1 MSELC
6 VNTVCACSLVRDG
19 LVCGTSFFDPLS
31 TSVFCPSPGLFTLF
45 TIHVLNLFLVLGPVF
60 STERSA
66 VFVSPLLSFLIVSF
80 CVIMSGEGCTKA
92 CQSMATSLSSLV
104 QVNTQ
109 RIRARQVIVCLSS
122 DLACYRIRQI
132 VPRSTSG
139 QHGPL
144 RMVTGQRIREL
155 WSS

>member
-1 MSELC
+1 MRSVFSRASLVSELC

-66 VFVSPLLSFLIVSF
+66 GLRLTALVVSHCFFLCDHVRRGVHESVS
-80 CVIMSGEGCTKA
+80 VHGDVTELVGSSEHSKDQGASGNCMPE
-92 CQSMATSLSSLV
+92 
-104 QVNTQ
+104 
-109 RIRARQVIVCLSS
+109 
-122 DLACYRIRQI
+122 
-132 VPRSTSG
+132 
-139 QHGPL
+139 
-144 RMVTGQRIREL
+144 
-155 WSS
+155 